1 MKPKL
6 GDILVYNYRDAF
18 TSVAPI
24 RVVMSNH
31 EANFYTLQNQITGQ
45 ESSWTGEQLDIY
57 YHYEN
62 RPNPR
67 NLR

>member
-6 GDILVYNYRDAF
+6 GDILVYNFRGAS

-24 RVVMSNH
+24 RVVMSNV
-31 EANFYTLQNQITGQ
+31 EENFYTLQNQITGQ

-57 YHYEN
+57 YHYANKPTIRGE
-62 RPNPR
+62 
-67 NLR
+67 